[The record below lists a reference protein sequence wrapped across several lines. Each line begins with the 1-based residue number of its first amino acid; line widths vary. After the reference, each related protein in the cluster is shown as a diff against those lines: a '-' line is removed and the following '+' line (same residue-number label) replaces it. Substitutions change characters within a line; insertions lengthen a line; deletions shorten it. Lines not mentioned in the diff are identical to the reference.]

1 MIVKGVQI
9 WHAIKNL
16 SRLLKSLN
24 ATHEEAYHFCMKC
37 LNGFSTASARE
48 KQYEYCDS
56 NGHVEVKMP
65 SKKEKLLQFHDG

>member
-1 MIVKGVQI
+1 
-9 WHAIKNL
+9 
-16 SRLLKSLN
+16 
-24 ATHEEAYHFCMKC
+24 MKC